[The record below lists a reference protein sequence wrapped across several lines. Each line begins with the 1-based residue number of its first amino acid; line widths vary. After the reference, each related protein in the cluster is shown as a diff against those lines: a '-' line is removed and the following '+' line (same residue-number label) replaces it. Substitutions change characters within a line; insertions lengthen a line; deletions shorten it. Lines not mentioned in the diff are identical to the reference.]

1 MTAFD
6 THQAAP
12 SGGEDPGETTQDA
25 RFRAVLRRSHIF
37 SSVVR
42 EILETKLL
50 EEASPLPLTLSQFH
64 ILKLMTVTGRHQIGE
79 ISTFLGVSAP
89 AVTKNVDKLERFGLV
104 VRTPSDD
111 DRRATWLAPSQK
123 GRRLVEKYDEL
134 KARRLYPV
142 LEEFSAEELARFS
155 GMLERVSVALLRQE
169 ETPRGFCLRCAAYI
183 ETGCPVGHVRGGCP
197 YDPPAKE
204 AAKAGGEK

>member
-1 MTAFD
+1 MTPFD

-12 SGGEDPGETTQDA
+12 TGGEDSGELTREA
-25 RFRAVLRRSHIF
+25 RFHGLLRRSHIF

-42 EILETKLL
+42 EILETRLL
-50 EEASPLPLTLSQFH
+50 EETSPLPLTLSQFH

-89 AVTKNVDKLERFGLV
+89 AVTKSVDKLERLGLV
-104 VRTPSDD
+104 VRIPSED

-123 GRRLVEKYDEL
+123 GKRLVERYEDL
-134 KARRLYPV
+134 KAKLLYPV
-142 LEEFSAEELARFS
+142 LEEFTTEELARFS
-155 GMLERVSVALLRQE
+155 EMLERVSVALLRQE
-169 ETPRGFCLRCAAYI
+169 KTPRGFCLRCAAYI

-197 YDPPAKE
+197 YDRT
-204 AAKAGGEK
+204 GGERAPVEEK